1 MTKTR
6 HLIASAPI
14 AIAAMAA
21 LHALPAHAQEAPPAN
36 AQDAPILALET
47 LPQASSPAPAP
58 VAIASQPPAAASATT
73 PTATAP
79 VLPVEPVAAEPVLPE
94 TQPVQIEQA
103 EPVEPVSADPAPVR
117 PATNARETY
126 ARESTPASEPAAVI
140 SVSENE
146 GVAASAMPV
155 TDNTMET
162 PIVAESE
169 LAPIPEPIRDE
180 SSAALLFALL
190 GIGGIGLVVAFLLMR
205 RRRRTTDVPTI
216 ERPVVAAPMTIDREP
231 VVTALDEAPHRELP
245 VDPAPTQPTSDV
257 AVPLPVQLPESRRE
271 RGRLLRSLI
280 EARPDRANPFRS
292 YKARA
297 KRARLILQSI
307 GTRFTNR
314 KPGIDLSQYTNVWPE
329 LRGWRPAAA

>member
-1 MTKTR
+1 
-6 HLIASAPI
+6 
-14 AIAAMAA
+14 
-21 LHALPAHAQEAPPAN
+21 
-36 AQDAPILALET
+36 
-47 LPQASSPAPAP
+47 
-58 VAIASQPPAAASATT
+58 
-73 PTATAP
+73 
-79 VLPVEPVAAEPVLPE
+79 
-94 TQPVQIEQA
+94 
-103 EPVEPVSADPAPVR
+103 
-117 PATNARETY
+117 
-126 ARESTPASEPAAVI
+126 
-140 SVSENE
+140 
-146 GVAASAMPV
+146 MPV
-155 TDNTMET
+155 TATTMET

-180 SSAALLFALL
+180 SSAALVFALL
-190 GIGGIGLVVAFLLMR
+190 GIGGIGLVVVFLLMR

-245 VDPAPTQPTSDV
+245 VDPAATQPTSDV

>member
-21 LHALPAHAQEAPPAN
+21 LHTLPAHAQEVPPAS

-73 PTATAP
+73 PTTTAP

-117 PATNARETY
+117 PATNVRETY
-126 ARESTPASEPAAVI
+126 ARESTPASEPAAAI

-155 TDNTMET
+155 TDSAMET

-190 GIGGIGLVVAFLLMR
+190 GIGGIGLVAFVLMR

-216 ERPVVAAPMTIDREP
+216 ERPVVAAPMTLDREP
-231 VVTALDEAPHRELP
+231 VVAGYDEAPQRELP
-245 VDPAPTQPTSDV
+245 VDPAPTQPTSDG
-257 AVPLPVQLPESRRE
+257 AVPLPAQLPESRRE
-271 RGRLLRSLI
+271 RGRLLRRMI

-292 YKARA
+292 SKARA

>member
-21 LHALPAHAQEAPPAN
+21 LHTLPARAQQAPPVST
-36 AQDAPILALET
+36 QDAPILALET
-47 LPQASSPAPAP
+47 LPQTSSPASAP
-58 VAIASQPPAAASATT
+58 VAIASQPPAPASATT
-73 PTATAP
+73 PTTPAP
-79 VLPVEPVAAEPVLPE
+79 ALPVEPVAAEPVLPE
-94 TQPVQIEQA
+94 TQPIEIEEA
-103 EPVEPVSADPAPVR
+103 EPVEPVNADPVPVR
-117 PATNARETY
+117 PATTTRETN
-126 ARESTPASEPAAVI
+126 ARESTPAAEPVAAI
-140 SVSENE
+140 SMSENE

-155 TDNTMET
+155 TDSAMEA
-162 PIVAESE
+162 PVVAESE
-169 LAPIPEPIRDE
+169 LAPISEPIRDG

-190 GIGGIGLVVAFLLMR
+190 GIGGIGLVAFVLMR

-216 ERPVVAAPMTIDREP
+216 ERPAVSAPMIIDREP
-231 VVTALDEAPHRELP
+231 VVTAYDEAPHRDSP
-245 VDPAPTQPTSDV
+245 VDPSYPSPKSDV
-257 AVPLPVQLPESRRE
+257 AVPLPAELPKSRRE
-271 RGRLLRSLI
+271 RGRLLKRMV

-307 GTRFTNR
+307 GTRYTNR

>member
-21 LHALPAHAQEAPPAN
+21 LHTLPAHAQEAPPAS

-117 PATNARETY
+117 PATNARE
-126 ARESTPASEPAAVI
+126 STHAAEPAAAI
-140 SVSENE
+140 SVSDNE

-190 GIGGIGLVVAFLLMR
+190 GIGGIGLVAFLLMR

-245 VDPAPTQPTSDV
+245 VDPAATQPTSDV